1 MIPIRMDVD
10 FAMGEQFVAYRCPRC
25 GMVAQASVA
34 GSGTGLRVSG
44 VSLSNAQ
51 LDAEVGAAQAARLA
65 PCPRCGHRSRAALL
79 KVLLGGA
86 FVGFI
91 AAMAIGLAVADQFH
105 RSDPDGQLATVVGV
119 ATFLA
124 AVATTTA
131 LKLRSV
137 RRRVRFHRVVQ

>member
-1 MIPIRMDVD
+1 MLPIRMNVDVEV
-10 FAMGEQFVAYRCPRC
+10 GEQLVDYRCLRC
-25 GMVAQASVA
+25 GMVAQVSVA
-34 GSGTGLRVSG
+34 GSGTGLGVSG

-79 KVLLGGA
+79 KVLLVGA
-86 FVGFI
+86 FVGVI
-91 AAMAIGLAVADQFH
+91 AAMATGFAVGEQFH